1 MCNRAIGLIHL
12 GLPGNEST
20 HCTVIDDLARAE
32 TLQLA
37 EVVTIGHDT
46 YMPITYI
53 ITAAARV
60 GAEVVIAPDLAH
72 FGTGYTAMTLAC
84 GLLIPTGLIPRRRQ
98 QPALRAARDT
108 ARYVTGAAAL

>member
-1 MCNRAIGLIHL
+1 MCDRAIGLIHL
-12 GLPGNEST
+12 GMPGNEPA
-20 HCTVIDDLARAE
+20 HCTVIAELARAE

-37 EVVTIGHDT
+37 EVVTIDHGT

-53 ITAAARV
+53 ITAAARA

-84 GLLIPTGLIPRRRQ
+84 GLLVPTGLIPRRPQRS
-98 QPALRAARDT
+98 
-108 ARYVTGAAAL
+108 